1 MICST
6 LLRKEGIRH
15 GFTTRAD
22 GMEKPAE
29 AGSCPMFT
37 VRQVHGETVIVLDR
51 DSVPGDTGVIE
62 ADAVLSCQSGHVAA
76 VRTADCV
83 PVLLAGCK
91 GKCVCAVHSG
101 WRGMV
106 CGIITKAVAELQN
119 KAGCDP
125 ENIYAS
131 AGPCIGACCY
141 EVGREVSQE
150 FIKADLEDAVIRTKG
165 KDRIDLGLAAE
176 IQLEQAGIPSQNVD
190 IIRKCTSCH
199 EDLFYSYRRDREHA
213 GRQLNWIMAG

>member
-1 MICST
+1 MIYSR
-6 LLRKEGIRH
+6 LLKNEGIRH

-22 GMEKPAE
+22 GMQKPDE
-29 AGSCPMFT
+29 AGSGPMFT
-37 VRQVHGETVIVLDR
+37 VRQVHGDTLIVLEP
-51 DSVPGDTGVIE
+51 DSSPEATGAVE
-62 ADAVLSCQSGHVAA
+62 ADAIMSCHSGHVAA

-106 CGIITKAVAELQN
+106 CGIIKKAVAELQN

-141 EVGREVSQE
+141 EVGSEVSQE
-150 FIKADLEDAVIRTKG
+150 FIKAGLAEAVIEGNG

-176 IQLEQAGIPSQNVD
+176 IQLQNAEIPSENVE
-190 IIRKCTSCH
+190 ITGKCTYCH
-199 EDLFYSYRRDREHA
+199 EDLFYSYRRDRKHA